1 MRTITVGSSTCVAT
15 FGHKIAIA
23 NDDGKVEIYDTVTG
37 VLRLSLNPA
46 DPVHAMKGSQD
57 GSVLFCTHQTPSVT
71 SWDIQTG
78 GLIHT
83 FAPEYNVEDIAI
95 SLKGRYLACRLS
107 NGAVK
112 IWEVATKREC
122 VIIESGLLD
131 THLCW
136 LEPEDQLVVTI
147 RASMRIWDVVSAKI
161 LRRFTLQAPTIYGMI
176 YSQRLDR
183 LIVMTSSA
191 AGHAVNIIDPLQGLS
206 STSHEFQQ
214 HISCFTFSRTINQ
227 LVCGTEAHGLEL
239 FDISTQQWR
248 HFNYPD
254 RPTFI
259 SSLPN
264 GTVVAKFAN
273 SGIQVLSLD
282 DGHPTS
288 QQPIISPLTVHAL
301 DEGKIIAILPT
312 SRDRIVLLKLATM
325 ERLLKIPAHGTH
337 SIPVDRTHIL
347 YASSRERVA
356 LYSYKER
363 EKEYLQLWGFH
374 GADPKWTEEIGGLPS
389 TVGISPSGTYLVT
402 FYDVDNRTCVCMWR
416 IRTGKLE
423 AQLRVDPIEPLDIV
437 FESEE
442 EFYSNHGTYRRPFV
456 FSPSMFGSYF
466 HSLREMPR
474 TSNDV
479 PPSTSD
485 HSNPRRRPPPLTGG
499 SQQRQYEV
507 DETREWVVSDSKR
520 ICWIPPGYIGS
531 VKPSYWW
538 AGNSLILS
546 GQDGVLRGL
555 TFQYK
560 SEG

>member
-1 MRTITVGSSTCVAT
+1 MRTITVGSSTCVTT
-15 FGHKIAIA
+15 FGPKIAIA
-23 NDDGKVEIYDTVTG
+23 CDEGKVEIYDTVTG

-83 FAPEYNVEDIAI
+83 FIPEYSVEDIAV

-107 NGAVK
+107 GGTVK
-112 IWEVATKREC
+112 VWEVATRGEC
-122 VIIESGLLD
+122 VTIESGLLD

-147 RASMRIWDVVSAKI
+147 GASVRIWGVVSAKI

-183 LIVMTSSA
+183 LIVVTSSA
-191 AGHAVNIIDPLQGLS
+191 AGHAVHIFDPLQCLP

-282 DGHPTS
+282 DEHPTS
-288 QQPIISPLTVHAL
+288 QQPIISPLTVHTF
-301 DEGKIIAILPT
+301 DRGIIIAILPT
-312 SRDRIVLLKLATM
+312 SRDHIVLLLLATM
-325 ERLLKIPAHGTH
+325 KQVLRIPARGTH
-337 SIPVDRTHIL
+337 PIPVDRTHIL
-347 YASSRERVA
+347 CASYDERVA
-356 LYSYKER
+356 VYSFKER
-363 EKEYLQLWGFH
+363 EKEYLQLWGFGS
-374 GADPKWTEEIGGLPS
+374 GAPMWTEEIGGLPS
-389 TVGISPSGTYLVT
+389 TVGISPFGTYLVT
-402 FYDVDNRTCVCMWR
+402 FHDVDNRTCVCVWR
-416 IRTGKLE
+416 VKTGKLE

-437 FESEE
+437 FESET
-442 EFYSNHGTYRRPFV
+442 EFYSNHNTYRRPFV
-456 FSPSMFGSYF
+456 FQSY
-466 HSLREMPR
+466 SLREGPR
-474 TSNDV
+474 ISNDVV
-479 PPSTSD
+479 PPSTSGR
-485 HSNPRRRPPPLTGG
+485 SIPRPMLLPLTRG
-499 SQQRQYEV
+499 SQQWQYEV
-507 DETREWVVSDSKR
+507 DETREWVVRDSKR
-520 ICWIPPGYIGS
+520 ICWIPLGYIGS
-531 VKPSYWW
+531 VQPSYWW
-538 AGNSLILS
+538 VWNSLILS
-546 GQDGVLRGL
+546 GQDGVLRKL
-555 TFQYK
+555 AFQY
-560 SEG
+560 